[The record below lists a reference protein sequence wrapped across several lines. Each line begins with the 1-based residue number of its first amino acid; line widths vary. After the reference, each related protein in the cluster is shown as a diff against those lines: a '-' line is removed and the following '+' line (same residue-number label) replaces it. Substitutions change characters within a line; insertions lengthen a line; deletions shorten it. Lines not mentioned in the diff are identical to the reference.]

1 MRVDVAVIG
10 LGAMGSAALWRVA
23 ARGAG
28 VVGFERFEPGHDKGS
43 SHGDSRIIRTAY
55 YEGPHYVPLVQSA
68 FPLWRRLE
76 EESGTALLTMTGAL
90 MIGAPGCDLV
100 AGALSSARDHGLAHE
115 LLDGDQMRRR
125 YPQFHLPPGTVGLF
139 EQQAG
144 ILRPEAAI
152 GAMVR
157 RAEALGATVLRQTMV
172 EAVEADAGEVRI
184 RAGGRTYR
192 ARHAIVS
199 VGSWL
204 PDLLPVLRAPLQVER
219 QVMLWWPVRDPE
231 LFSPRRFPVFMH
243 EIAPGRIRYGIP
255 SLDAATVK
263 IGVHHEGE
271 MTTADTIDRE
281 VHPRDLAPVQRY
293 LRAYCP
299 DVEPVVARAK
309 VCMYTNTPDHH
320 FLIGTPPG
328 LAGVT
333 VLSVCSGHGF
343 KYAPVVGDAAADLA
357 LEGRTSYPIDLFT
370 PARFVAEGEDRR
382 HLVAESG
389 RGSAARRQDPTSR
402 EEERS
407 ERHVLAGTVMD
418 GLDPDDVWTT
428 DGDVLRSKDNGS
440 ADRA

>member
-23 ARGAG
+23 ARGAS

-55 YEGPHYVPLVQSA
+55 YEGPHYVPLVQCA

-76 EESGTALLTMTGAL
+76 HESGTALLTMTGAL
-90 MIGAPGCDLV
+90 MIGPPDCDLV

-125 YPQFHLPPGTVGLF
+125 YPQVHLQPGEVALV

-157 RAEALGATVLRQTMV
+157 RAEALGATVLRHSIV
-172 EAVEADAGEVRI
+172 EAVEADAGAVRI
-184 RAGGRTYR
+184 SAGGRTYR
-192 ARHAIVS
+192 ARHAIVA

-219 QVMLWWPVRDPE
+219 QVILWWPVRDPD

-271 MTTADTIDRE
+271 VTTADTIDRE

-293 LRAYCP
+293 LRAYLP
-299 DVEPVVARAK
+299 DVEPVVVRAR

-320 FLIGTPPG
+320 FLIGTPSG

-333 VLSVCSGHGF
+333 VISVCSGHGF

-357 LEGRTSYPIDLFT
+357 LEDRTSYPIDLFT
-370 PARFVAEGEDRR
+370 PARFTTEGANGR
-382 HLVAESG
+382 HIVAESG
-389 RGSAARRQDPTSR
+389 RAGVPPVPGRSGRDRDEWPRPGRRVD
-402 EEERS
+402 
-407 ERHVLAGTVMD
+407 
-418 GLDPDDVWTT
+418 
-428 DGDVLRSKDNGS
+428 
-440 ADRA
+440 

>member
-1 MRVDVAVIG
+1 MHVDVAVIG

-28 VVGFERFEPGHDKGS
+28 VVGIERFEPGHDKGS
-43 SHGDSRIIRTAY
+43 SHGDSRIIRSAY

-76 EESGTALLTMTGAL
+76 QESSTALLTMTGAL
-90 MIGAPGCDLV
+90 MIGPPDCDLV
-100 AGALSSARDHGLAHE
+100 AGALSSARGHDLAHE

-125 YPQFHLPPGTVGLF
+125 YPQFHLPPGEVALF

-157 RAEALGATVLRQTMV
+157 RAEALGATVLRQTIV
-172 EAVEADAGEVRI
+172 EAVEADAGAVRI
-184 RAGGRTYR
+184 SAGGRTFR

-204 PDLLPVLRAPLQVER
+204 PDLLPVWRALLQVER
-219 QVMLWWPVRDPE
+219 QVMLWWPVRDPD
-231 LFSPRRFPVFMH
+231 LFSPQRFPVFMH
-243 EIAPGRIRYGIP
+243 EITPGRLRYGIP

-271 MTTADTIDRE
+271 VTTTDTIDRA

-299 DVEPVVARAK
+299 DAEPVVARAK

-370 PARFVAEGEDRR
+370 PARFTAEGKHRR
-382 HLVAESG
+382 HLVPEPD
-389 RGSAARRQDPTSR
+389 RGSAALRQDPTAR
-402 EEERS
+402 DEERS

-428 DGDVLRSKDNGS
+428 DGDVLRSKDNRS

>member
-1 MRVDVAVIG
+1 MHVDVAVIG
-10 LGAMGSAALWRVA
+10 LGAMGSAALWRMA

-43 SHGDSRIIRTAY
+43 SHGDSRIIRSAY

-76 EESGTALLTMTGAL
+76 QESGTALLTMTGAL
-90 MIGAPGCDLV
+90 MIGPPDCDLV
-100 AGALSSARDHGLAHE
+100 ADALRSARDHGLAHE
-115 LLDGDQMRRR
+115 LLDGDQMRQR
-125 YPQFHLPPGTVGLF
+125 YPQFHLPPGEVALF

-157 RAEALGATVLRQTMV
+157 RAEALGASVLRQTIV
-172 EAVEADAGEVRI
+172 EAVEADAGAVRI
-184 RAGGRTYR
+184 SAGGRSFR

-219 QVMLWWPVRDPE
+219 QVMSWWSVHDPD
-231 LFSPRRFPVFMH
+231 LFSPQRFPVFMH
-243 EIAPGRIRYGIP
+243 EIAPGRLRYGIP
-255 SLDAATVK
+255 SLDATTVK
-263 IGVHHEGE
+263 VGVHHEGE
-271 MTTADTIDRE
+271 ATTADTIDRQ

-293 LRAYCP
+293 LRAYLP
-299 DVEPVVARAK
+299 DVEPVVARAR

-370 PARFVAEGEDRR
+370 PARFAAEGEDRR
-382 HLVAESG
+382 HLAAEPG
-389 RGSAARRQDPTSR
+389 RSSAARRQHPTSR
-402 EEERS
+402 EEEQS
-407 ERHVLAGTVMD
+407 ERRVLTGPVMD
-418 GLDPDDVWTT
+418 GLDPDDVWTEE
-428 DGDVLRSKDNGS
+428 GDVLRSKHNRS